1 MAALHAAAMTVPRPW
16 TEAEFAALLSTPG
29 TFATGDATAFA
40 LGRAILDEA
49 ELLTIATHPGRRRRG
64 LGRACLAAFE
74 AEARA
79 RADPALIYDLGGKF
93 DKSFNEAAYGGAE
106 RWKAETGGEYRD
118 LEITSEAQRE
128 QALRRFA
135 ENGFNPIVTTGF
147 AGPASSI
154 GRA

>member
-79 RADPALIYDLGGKF
+79 RGARTAHLEVAADNAAALALY
-93 DKSFNEAAYGGAE
+93 EGAGWS
-106 RWKAETGGEYRD
+106 RAG
-118 LEITSEAQRE
+118 
-128 QALRRFA
+128 LRR
-135 ENGFNPIVTTGF
+135 GYYRG
-147 AGPASSI
+147 AS
-154 GRA
+154 GAPVDALLLVRALSAS